1 MVELQP
7 SPTELTTAA
16 TDLVLALGCAC
27 AVWRLVAGRSGD
39 ASRRH
44 LWSAVFALVGLASL
58 LGAVVHGVALP
69 PTLGA
74 ALWHPLYLGLG
85 LAVALILVGAVLDAR
100 GRAPA
105 RRALWPALATGL
117 AAYGVTQAL
126 DGAFVVFLIYQGLA
140 TGAALALYAG
150 LAVRGGLPGAATVTV
165 ALALNLVAA
174 AVQASDLSLRL
185 IWPFDHN
192 GLFHLLLL
200 PALGLLYA
208 GIARGQSQTLS
219 A

>member
-16 TDLVLALGCAC
+16 TDLILALACAG
-27 AVWRLVAGRSGD
+27 AVWRLVAGRPGD
-39 ASRRH
+39 AWRRH

-58 LGAVVHGVALP
+58 LGVVVHGVVLPAALA
-69 PTLGA
+69 A

-100 GRAPA
+100 GRASA
-105 RRALWPALATGL
+105 RRGLWPALATGL

-126 DGAFVVFLIYQGLA
+126 DGAFVVFLVYQGLA

-165 ALALNLVAA
+165 ALALNLAAA

-185 IWPFDHN
+185 VWPFDHN

-208 GIARGQSQTLS
+208 GIAQGQSQTRC

>member
-1 MVELQP
+1 V
-7 SPTELTTAA
+7 
-16 TDLVLALGCAC
+16 
-27 AVWRLVAGRSGD
+27 
-39 ASRRH
+39 
-44 LWSAVFALVGLASL
+44 
-58 LGAVVHGVALP
+58 VVHGVVLP
-69 PTLGA
+69 AALGA

-100 GRAPA
+100 GRASA
-105 RRALWPALATGL
+105 RRGLWPALATGL

-126 DGAFVVFLIYQGLA
+126 DGVFVVFLVYQGLA
-140 TGAALALYAG
+140 TGAALVLYAG
-150 LAVRGGLPGAATVTV
+150 LAVRGKLPGAATVTA

-200 PALGLLYA
+200 PALGLLYG
-208 GIARGQSQTLS
+208 GIAQGQSQALS
-219 A
+219 T